1 MQGHRLD
8 INEEPAEQLGG
19 RRRYNEDEGA
29 GCQDNQVIRDQRAEE
44 GEGHE
49 DVRKYEAGTKQ
60 TDILQ
65 AETEGVKDYEKQI
78 AIVTS
83 YTASCLTLSDLVCP
97 RVVFLFRFGSAS
109 FRSLPSGVSAAFPSS
124 VWNSHRV
131 QRPVGLV
138 SVTAGIR
145 CDCRRYS
152 HPQLLSS

>member
-1 MQGHRLD
+1 VQGHRLD

-29 GCQDNQVIRDQRAEE
+29 GRQDNQVIRDQRAEE

-83 YTASCLTLSDLVCP
+83 YTASCLTLSALVLSS
-97 RVVFLFRFGSAS
+97 FSGSV
-109 FRSLPSGVSAAFPSS
+109 LPAFA
-124 VWNSHRV
+124 
-131 QRPVGLV
+131 L
-138 SVTAGIR
+138 
-145 CDCRRYS
+145 S
-152 HPQLLSS
+152 HPGFLLAFRRLSGIVTEYKDR